1 MKKTLAL
8 LPFAIA
14 LLSAPVP
21 AIAVPIIH
29 QISQTQAQGLVGN
42 GAHITV
48 WSGAGTNIDFTRTG
62 ETIYR
67 AWLDD
72 PSRLTIDFDGDLQGE
87 RGGGASLIHL
97 RRVTGISFPN
107 LPSTQTTL
115 LTVVTQSSY
124 GRKVY
129 LFNVGYGSGEP
140 QYASV
145 VIAPEGTNLTG
156 SGLQMADS
164 RTANWRD
171 VERGLQRAVT
181 QGLIESNSPVIRRTQ
196 EFLARVRNGT
206 PVARAVTESNVS
218 MALISRLAEM
228 GYNSTSLTQ
237 QTPVP

>member
-1 MKKTLAL
+1 MRKTLAL
-8 LPFAIA
+8 FPFAIA

-21 AIAVPIIH
+21 AIAAPIIH
-29 QISQTQAQGLVGN
+29 QISQTQAQGLTGN

-72 PSRLTIDFDGDLQGE
+72 PSRLTIDFDGDLQGG

-129 LFNVGYGSGEP
+129 LFNVSYGSGEP

-145 VIAPEGTNLTG
+145 VVAPEGTNLAG

-164 RTANWRD
+164 RTANWGD
-171 VERGLQRAVT
+171 VQRGLERSVA

-196 EFLARVRNGT
+196 EFLARVRNGM

-218 MALISRLAEM
+218 MALIARLAEM
-228 GYNSTSLTQ
+228 GYATTSLTQ
-237 QTPVP
+237 QPPVP

>member
-8 LPFAIA
+8 LPVMIS
-14 LLSAPVP
+14 LLMAPIP
-21 AIAVPIIH
+21 AVASPIIH
-29 QISQTQAQGLVGN
+29 QISQTQAQGLTGN

-48 WSGAGTNIDFTRTG
+48 WSGSGTNIDFTRTG

-72 PSRLTIDFDGDLQGE
+72 PSRLTIDFDGDLQGG

-115 LTVVTQSSY
+115 LTVVTQSNY

-145 VIAPEGTNLTG
+145 VIASEGTNLTG

-171 VERGLQRAVT
+171 VERGLERAVA

-196 EFLARVRNGT
+196 EFLARVRNGM

-228 GYNSTSLTQ
+228 GYAPTSLTQ
-237 QTPVP
+237 QQPVP